1 MTDPVILAAAA
12 YLLMPQLAPTMI
24 HTYPAFDAEQAQAAY
39 ASLDH
44 RISHTGV
51 ISPRPHCV
59 GFWCYVFKASY
70 RQTDLAEAT
79 DMESAN
85 PHNLAATQPA
95 APAPDLRRHHHRRHH
110 HGHHRRGR

>member
-44 RISHTGV
+44 RLSYTGV

-70 RQTDLAEAT
+70 RLAEAT

-85 PHNLAATQPA
+85 PHSLAATQPA
-95 APAPDLRRHHHRRHH
+95 APAPDLRRHHHHRRHH